1 MEHRFSSAYGA
12 AQALAIMVGLASA
25 LDLMRL
31 IRKQASPGTTLE
43 DNYLHGHLN
52 FDVSSEALSQLRKL
66 L

>member
-1 MEHRFSSAYGA
+1 MGHRFSSAYDA

-31 IRKQASPGTTLE
+31 IRKQASHGTTLE
-43 DNYLHGHLN
+43 DNYLNGHLN
-52 FDVSSEALSQLRKL
+52 SDVSSEALSQLRKL

>member
-1 MEHRFSSAYGA
+1 MGHRFSSAYGA

-31 IRKQASPGTTLE
+31 IRKQASHGTTLE

-52 FDVSSEALSQLRKL
+52 SDVSSEALGHLRKL